1 MWTKEETNFYS
12 ISKYFDIYQYKIT
25 VWIEESDKSLKY
37 WVGVS
42 SGNKRKDLEV
52 FEEKDKKSYGGLK
65 ALIWI
70 KNSIFSFPD
79 FYKRYVRGRK
89 EYICIQWSDSRRRDI
104 YERLIKYG
112 FRFQTI
118 NGEKTL
124 IKKL

>member
-1 MWTKEETNFYS
+1 MWTKEQRNIYS
-12 ISKYFDIYQYKIT
+12 ISKYFHIYQYKIT
-25 VWIEESDKSLKY
+25 VWVDESDKSLKY
-37 WVGVS
+37 WFGVS

-65 ALIWI
+65 ALLWV
-70 KNSIFSFPD
+70 KNSIFEFPI
-79 FYKRYVRGRK
+79 FYKNYVCGRK
-89 EYICIQWSDSRRRDI
+89 EYICISWADSRRRDI
-104 YERLIKYG
+104 YERLVRYG